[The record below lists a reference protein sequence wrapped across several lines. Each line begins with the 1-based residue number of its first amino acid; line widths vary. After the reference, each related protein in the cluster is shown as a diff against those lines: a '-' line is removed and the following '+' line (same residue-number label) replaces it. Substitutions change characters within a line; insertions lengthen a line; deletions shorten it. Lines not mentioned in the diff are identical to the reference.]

1 MEVNMKRILEEL
13 KENQK
18 LCSLYI
24 NFQDTSKFIF
34 GKILEVDEIHII
46 FYSLSPD
53 GEYDGLLLIKIDNIL
68 RVEYD
73 DLYAARMNRLIND
86 KNFSCRFNI
95 DLIENNNLK
104 ELLLNLLL
112 KEKIIVSIELL
123 DSGTYDIIGF
133 VEEISVNI
141 CKISQVN
148 DDGQDDGF
156 TYIRIYDITQISADS
171 LDERRILRLSEFH
184 I

>member
-1 MEVNMKRILEEL
+1 MKRILEEL

-24 NFQDTSKFIF
+24 NFQDTSKFVF
-34 GKILEVDEIHII
+34 GKILKIDEMHII
-46 FYSLSPD
+46 FFSFSPD

-73 DLYAARMNRLIND
+73 DLYTARMNRLIND
-86 KNFSCRFNI
+86 KNFLCKFDI
-95 DLIENNNLK
+95 DSIENNNLI

-112 KEKIIVSIELL
+112 KEKIIISIELL

-133 VEEISVNI
+133 VEEINENT

-148 DDGQDDGF
+148 DDGQDDGV
-156 TYIRIYDITQISADS
+156 TYIRINDITQISADS
-171 LDERRILRLSEFH
+171 LDERRILRLLDFK